1 MINNKNTF
9 YLLRVFSDYI
19 TLLMGFIIAVIITY
33 NKISFQLTTNE
44 AFLFLLLSVVW
55 YVRGKAIGLY
65 DEYRSRNFSFELIA
79 LIKNILFQ
87 ALAAVIILFII
98 RDIGLNRYF
107 VIVYTAV
114 LLVMLSLE
122 KFSIRRLIS
131 YFRKKGRNIRKLLV
145 IGAGDVGKNFFDSV
159 ESNPQFGY
167 KIVGFLDDEK
177 KTFLNGQYLGKID
190 KLNEIL
196 YTLEVDDVIVA
207 LPKYAD
213 EKIEHVV
220 ECCRQ
225 NAVKL
230 RIIPDYFRFMSN
242 RYSLTMFAQFPML
255 SVREDSL
262 DQLNSRL
269 LKRAFDFSF
278 SLLLFVFVFSWLW
291 PIIAITIKLSSPG
304 PVFFSQVRVGR
315 RNRLFKTYKFRS
327 MRTDSKDINENGKYQ
342 QAKANDPRVT
352 KIGAF
357 LRKSNLDE
365 LPQFLN
371 TLKGEMSIVGPRP
384 HPRPLNDESHNSVN
398 LYMQRHLVKPGITGW
413 AQVSGHRG
421 ETSKPGAMQ
430 ARIDHDIWYINNWT
444 FWLDIQIIALT
455 VWNMIVGDK
464 NAY

>member
-33 NKISFQLTTNE
+33 NKIIFQLTTNE

-87 ALAAVIILFII
+87 SLSAVIILFII
-98 RDIGLNRYF
+98 RDISLNRYF
-107 VIVYTAV
+107 VFVYTTI
-114 LLVMLSLE
+114 LLIMLSLE
-122 KFSIRRLIS
+122 KFSVRRLIS

-145 IGAGDVGKNFFDSV
+145 IGAGEVGKNFFDSV

-213 EKIEHVV
+213 EKIECVV
-220 ECCRQ
+220 ESCRQ

-242 RYSLTMFAQFPML
+242 RYSLTMFAQFPMI

-262 DQLNSRL
+262 DRINSRL

-291 PIIAITIKLSSPG
+291 PIIAIVIKLSSPG

-352 KIGAF
+352 KIGAI
-357 LRKSNLDE
+357 LRKTNLDE
-365 LPQFLN
+365 LPQFWN
-371 TLKGEMSIVGPRP
+371 TLRGEMSIVGPRP

-413 AQVSGHRG
+413 AQVNGHRG